1 MGYEDSVDK
10 INMIHTI
17 LYQPWYMYYQLWTRT
32 LDNSNFSLKCEEAFY
47 YVIDQK
53 FLEAEGE
60 EFI

>member
-1 MGYEDSVDK
+1 
-10 INMIHTI
+10 
-17 LYQPWYMYYQLWTRT
+17 MYYQLWTRT
-32 LDNSNFSLKCEEAFY
+32 LDNGNFSLKCEEAFY